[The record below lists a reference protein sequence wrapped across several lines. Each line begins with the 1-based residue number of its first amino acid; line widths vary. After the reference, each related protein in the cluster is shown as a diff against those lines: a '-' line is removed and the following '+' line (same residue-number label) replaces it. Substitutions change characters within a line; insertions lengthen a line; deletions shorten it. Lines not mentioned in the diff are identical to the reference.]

1 MRCSV
6 ECTYVSVGCS
16 AGPFRVDWG
25 RKYIAFCLSRNIYLL
40 QSQLDDDPAHT
51 LNSRAFHADDVTC
64 LKWMMYGS
72 EATDYLLSSALDG
85 DVILWLAKN
94 GRLEPLAKL
103 QQTGRYASA
112 LAGVW
117 IQDLKSSFV
126 VGCASRSGLQ
136 FWKDFSPAHYIE
148 YENNP
153 PLCCDIR
160 ALDADSS
167 FYLAGGS
174 RDHTIR
180 IWKIRQKSHLCREK
194 CKIVTKQLPI
204 YETEEEACFISL
216 DTVIAGHTDAVTSIC
231 WNPKNKYQL
240 LSSSMDK
247 TITFWQYN
255 EESDKWEDQG
265 VIGQIDD
272 VEVGFYGAMFSPS
285 GSSVLAHGYQ
295 GCLYC
300 WTFTK
305 SCWRPTFMPTG
316 HFSAVEDLVW
326 DPHGM
331 YLLSCSTDRTTRL
344 FAEWNVSSSKKM
356 FCEIARPQVHGY
368 EIQCLSFL
376 TSEVFVCGAAEKVLR
391 IFMAPRNFVLN
402 VLKHTDVPAKTIEQ
416 VFHNNA
422 KSATV
427 AALGLTN
434 RPVYDNAVLHSSTL
448 AGTNANDITPEQRTV
463 ADSLAR
469 NPETASRPEHA
480 TVILWSVDEGVPKGE
495 LTGHRLTVTRIAFSP
510 DDSLLLTVS
519 RDRKWC
525 LFLKQSG
532 DFDYTMVLIHSYT
545 KCSHTRVIWDCAW
558 APCGKCF
565 FTTSRDKRAIAW
577 LFTLRNG
584 EHPELDV
591 IRTSAKVF
599 EDSVTAVDVLP
610 CQLMSLMAHGL
621 VVKRLKFCPRLEKNA
636 AESPVKV
643 RFATCS
649 DDGCVKIYNS
659 WPFPVVV
666 DVCNET
672 KPMPY
677 QRMDEQIVRERT
689 PELVDRSN
697 YSSLKL
703 LLLIAALQNSFC
715 RPPASFPSILASRD
729 FDQLGLTIHLE
740 SRHIQNFDLEEY
752 EAL

>member
-136 FWKDFSPAHYIE
+136 FWKGLKFAMFGWYLDEDFVADFSPAHYIE

-160 ALDADSS
+160 ALDAGILAVSGHTDYVCRVHFASYNNDTWTSVILAEICQDWLCSVRFSSTHSS

-204 YETEEEACFISL
+204 YETGDKEEACFISL

-305 SCWRPTFMPTG
+305 VRKAISSSFPCFELRKQKYHRFYSMN
-316 HFSAVEDLVW
+316 FRAL
-326 DPHGM
+326 
-331 YLLSCSTDRTTRL
+331 
-344 FAEWNVSSSKKM
+344 VSSTHFRSYK
-356 FCEIARPQVHGY
+356 CA
-368 EIQCLSFL
+368 
-376 TSEVFVCGAAEKVLR
+376 VF
-391 IFMAPRNFVLN
+391 FV
-402 VLKHTDVPAKTIEQ
+402 
-416 VFHNNA
+416 F
-422 KSATV
+422 
-427 AALGLTN
+427 
-434 RPVYDNAVLHSSTL
+434 R
-448 AGTNANDITPEQRTV
+448 
-463 ADSLAR
+463 
-469 NPETASRPEHA
+469 
-480 TVILWSVDEGVPKGE
+480 W
-495 LTGHRLTVTRIAFSP
+495 
-510 DDSLLLTVS
+510 
-519 RDRKWC
+519 
-525 LFLKQSG
+525 
-532 DFDYTMVLIHSYT
+532 
-545 KCSHTRVIWDCAW
+545 
-558 APCGKCF
+558 
-565 FTTSRDKRAIAW
+565 
-577 LFTLRNG
+577 
-584 EHPELDV
+584 
-591 IRTSAKVF
+591 
-599 EDSVTAVDVLP
+599 
-610 CQLMSLMAHGL
+610 
-621 VVKRLKFCPRLEKNA
+621 
-636 AESPVKV
+636 
-643 RFATCS
+643 
-649 DDGCVKIYNS
+649 
-659 WPFPVVV
+659 
-666 DVCNET
+666 
-672 KPMPY
+672 
-677 QRMDEQIVRERT
+677 
-689 PELVDRSN
+689 
-697 YSSLKL
+697 
-703 LLLIAALQNSFC
+703 
-715 RPPASFPSILASRD
+715 
-729 FDQLGLTIHLE
+729 
-740 SRHIQNFDLEEY
+740 
-752 EAL
+752 